1 MSQESLYDVLLVDQ
15 NATLD
20 EIKLAFK
27 RRALQVHPDK
37 GGSKEAFHLVYQA
50 LETLADPEARRKY
63 DKGVAKQPA
72 GPNSRGTEGKTSKS
86 AQPKKE
92 WCPRPEKAG
101 GSKAGAEPAGSPE
114 SNETKLLMKIR
125 DLLKKLPRDVR
136 NDVITHQFSQKQRLI
151 LEKWMVEASSAPQ
164 SGRETGPAAMEHPGL
179 KDQSYELCT
188 LPAGPSFSPSKKRC
202 SKRKT
207 RNRKNESDARV
218 PSRSGYV
225 KKKGGSAYTAGICF
239 DGIEMHT
246 RNCDLQS
253 GLEYLVV
260 LTAVKQKM
268 QDSTTLG
275 ITFEK
280 RLQEALT
287 SSAKEHGKDLADL
300 KLSFFV
306 LQAAGF
312 FIGSDLRTP
321 SVRSVEQ
328 LARMRHCLQPFR
340 QYAKNVGTRSIY
352 WQHSP
357 AHLIDSWEKFQ
368 KAVADAWHMAGVD
381 STRIQQTIRARHEA
395 RLESRNAQLQQWE
408 RSHMAMQDKHK
419 HCPWRLRE
427 RTAETRLQLWERR
440 KMALQ
445 DKNEHRPRKLQARL
459 KLQRCP
465 SETRIQLALKR
476 LLVRWGRILK
486 RQAGIVEKER
496 RKKLQ
501 QRKVRRKKAAE
512 ERQRAKALH
521 REHLRQERLRREN
534 LRKRMRSDSTMADL
548 FGGRDVRQ
556 PDQKNREG
564 APEFRLRRR
573 RRIAWDRGSRARIQ
587 IAWMLYICACTGF
600 LWWIPKT
607 HTHAHTDI

>member
-1 MSQESLYDVLLVDQ
+1 MKQNSSANRIRRLAICTLMSQESLYDVLLVDQ

-37 GGSKEAFHLVYQA
+37 GGSKEAFHVVYQA
-50 LETLADPEARRKY
+50 LETLADPEARQKY
-63 DKGVAKQPA
+63 DKGLAKQPA
-72 GPNSRGTEGKTSKS
+72 GHTKCRGTERKTSKCG
-86 AQPKKE
+86 QPQRE
-92 WCPRPEKAG
+92 RCPRQKAG
-101 GSKAGAEPAGSPE
+101 RRNAGTEPAASSE
-114 SNETKLLMKIR
+114 SNQTKLLMKIR

-136 NDVITHQFSQKQRLI
+136 NDVITNQFSQKQRLI
-151 LEKWMVEASSAPQ
+151 LEKWMVETVEASASQ
-164 SGRETGPAAMEHPGL
+164 SGRETEPAMEHPGL
-179 KDQSYELCT
+179 PDQSYKLCT
-188 LPAGPSFSPSKKRC
+188 LPGLCTSSFSPTTSKKQG
-202 SKRKT
+202 SKQKT
-207 RNRKNESDARV
+207 RNRKNESDAKV

-225 KKKGGSAYTAGICF
+225 KKKGGGAYTAGICF

-268 QDSTTLG
+268 QDSTLGLG
-275 ITFEK
+275 ITFER

-321 SVRSVEQ
+321 SVRTVEQ
-328 LARMRHCLQPFR
+328 LGRMRHCLQPFR

-357 AHLIDSWEKFQ
+357 AHLKDSWEKFQ
-368 KAVADAWHMAGVD
+368 KAVADAWHMAGVN
-381 STRIQQTIRARHEA
+381 STRIQQTIRARHDA

-408 RSHMAMQDKHK
+408 RGHMAMQDKHK
-419 HCPWRLRE
+419 YRPRRLRE
-427 RTAETRLQLWERR
+427 RTETRLQLWERR

-445 DKNEHRPRKLQARL
+445 DKNEHRPRKFQTRL
-459 KLQRCP
+459 KLRRCP
-465 SETRIQLALKR
+465 SESRTQLALKR

-486 RQAGIVEKER
+486 RQAGMVEKER
-496 RKKLQ
+496 RNILQ
-501 QRKVRRKKAAE
+501 QRKVRRKKAIE
-512 ERQRAKALH
+512 ERKRAEALN
-521 REHLRQERLRREN
+521 REHLRKERLRREN
-534 LRKRMRSDSTMADL
+534 LRKRMRSDFTMADI
-548 FGGRDVRQ
+548 FGDPDVRQ
-556 PDQKNREG
+556 PDRKNRFLQREG
-564 APEFRLRRR
+564 VPRVRL
-573 RRIAWDRGSRARIQ
+573 
-587 IAWMLYICACTGF
+587 
-600 LWWIPKT
+600 
-607 HTHAHTDI
+607 